1 MKECQWH
8 ILKACGLLPEWV
20 AWRDS
25 RICVREAPDS
35 NTNGNVT
42 MNHGTLRAQSGQRT
56 SRLILR
62 RLRLI
67 LLQCCETF
75 RARAVTSPDINH
87 DWLISLAAQWTW
99 SVFGD
104 AITLVS
110 HQYLISEVLLAYAKI
125 RQLLLYPGSHDRV
138 PYSMMGEGCAKNP
151 RWQNTDSPTCFKRN
165 RMSSALHVSLSL
177 NIGIGNSIRATSL
190 SRLNSR
196 SSFRISPAKAQT
208 RDHAALGNRKG

>member
-1 MKECQWH
+1 M
-8 ILKACGLLPEWV
+8 
-20 AWRDS
+20 S
-25 RICVREAPDS
+25 RVSCW
-35 NTNGNVT
+35 
-42 MNHGTLRAQSGQRT
+42 
-56 SRLILR
+56 
-62 RLRLI
+62 RLRLN
-67 LLQCCETF
+67 Q
-75 RARAVTSPDINH
+75 VTANLPMH

-125 RQLLLYPGSHDRV
+125 RQLLLCPGSHDRV
-138 PYSMMGEGCAKNP
+138 LDSMMGDGCAKNP

-208 RDHAALGNRKG
+208 RDRAALGNRKG